1 MSMTQSRRAL
11 RMCAATFALLG
22 MTTSVWARESCAQ
35 PRDVVALKTAAMQQ
49 ELMVA
54 ALSCHE
60 THLYNRFVTG
70 YQTDLQRSDAVLR
83 GYFTHHGGI
92 AAYHAYKTRLANAA
106 SLRSLH
112 DIEGYCSSARAT
124 FHDALDEDGVTLAN
138 LVADRPAAGV
148 AACRGRMRVAERPE

>member
-1 MSMTQSRRAL
+1 MSTIQKRSAFG
-11 RMCAATFALLG
+11 MCAAMLAFLG
-22 MTTSVWARESCAQ
+22 MTTDVWGRGSCAE
-35 PRDVVALKTAAMQQ
+35 PRDVEALKTAAMQQ

-70 YQTDLQRSDAVLR
+70 YQSDLQRSDAVLR
-83 GYFTHHGGI
+83 GYFAHRGGM

-112 DIEGYCSSARAT
+112 DIEGYCSRARTT
-124 FHDALDEDGVTLAN
+124 FHDALDGDGVTLAS
-138 LVADRPAAGV
+138 LVADRPETGEAT
-148 AACRGRMRVAERPE
+148 CRRRMRMAERPD